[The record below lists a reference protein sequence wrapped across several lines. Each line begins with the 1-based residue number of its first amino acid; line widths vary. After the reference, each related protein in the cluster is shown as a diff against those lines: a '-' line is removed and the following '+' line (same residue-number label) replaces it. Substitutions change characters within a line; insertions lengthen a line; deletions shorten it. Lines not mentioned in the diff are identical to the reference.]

1 MVRFSK
7 IPFFFVSQRKRM
19 FLESSARQGTNTA
32 KQQRTK
38 TENFLQKKVP
48 LNLLFSGRNHLYNIL
63 IIETTASGNSFV
75 KKSNTRIT

>member
-7 IPFFFVSQRKRM
+7 IPFFFVSQRKRI

-32 KQQRTK
+32 KQQRPK
-38 TENFLQKKVP
+38 TENFLQKKAP
-48 LNLLFSGRNHLYNIL
+48 SNLLFSGRNHLYNIL
-63 IIETTASGNSFV
+63 IIETTASGNSFI